1 MKSFSLK
8 KQPLFFQKRQTFSKK
23 HWTFSKKHW
32 TFSKK
37 HLSVSGEN
45 NGCFKL
51 EKRKVHQSK
60 IKTALKQR
68 YNGI

>member
-23 HWTFSKKHW
+23 HWTFP
-32 TFSKK
+32 KK

-45 NGCFKL
+45 NGCLNWKN
-51 EKRKVHQSK
+51 EMCIKVK
-60 IKTALKQR
+60 LKQR
-68 YNGI
+68 

>member
-23 HWTFSKKHW
+23 HWTFP
-32 TFSKK
+32 KK

-51 EKRKVHQSK
+51 EKRKAHQSK
-60 IKTALKQR
+60 IKTALKHR
-68 YNGI
+68 YNSI